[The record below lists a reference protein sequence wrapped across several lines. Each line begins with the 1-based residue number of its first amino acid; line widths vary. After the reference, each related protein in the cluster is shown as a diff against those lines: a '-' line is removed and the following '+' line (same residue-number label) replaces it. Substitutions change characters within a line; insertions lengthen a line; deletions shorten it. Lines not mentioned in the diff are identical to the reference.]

1 MPKITWLTSYGHQ
14 ALTRSLI
21 RDRNTLCTTASPPAV
36 CWTGEDALPTTTKV
50 FYIKQF
56 AFFKTVDSIA
66 GTHLSASP
74 KEAFS
79 SSSDKVSSAVLLRL
93 QPFCWRGW
101 TPQAVL
107 YLALPR
113 AMYDNSYNSWSAAVA
128 RNTLIMIK
136 NGAVWGLL
144 KYNHR
149 FSVVLQRPSLSLLQ
163 QSSEQTKPD
172 YRTEAPSTKKK
183 TRKKML
189 LHVTAVPPTAGQQ
202 QQTDCLSFIPQDLCS
217 SL

>member
-74 KEAFS
+74 RKHFLPAQTRSPVQFCCVFSLSAGEAG
-79 SSSDKVSSAVLLRL
+79 LLR
-93 QPFCWRGW
+93 QFCTWHFPEPCM
-101 TPQAVL
+101 T
-107 YLALPR
+107 
-113 AMYDNSYNSWSAAVA
+113 
-128 RNTLIMIK
+128 
-136 NGAVWGLL
+136 
-144 KYNHR
+144 
-149 FSVVLQRPSLSLLQ
+149 
-163 QSSEQTKPD
+163 
-172 YRTEAPSTKKK
+172 
-183 TRKKML
+183 
-189 LHVTAVPPTAGQQ
+189 TATTAGQQ
-202 QQTDCLSFIPQDLCS
+202 L
-217 SL
+217 